1 MKNFSDLPPLWTLA
15 AFAVSWLFAQFLPF
29 GKLPSFGVQ
38 LLGLAW
44 IVLAV
49 LLILWSVLYF
59 RANKTT
65 IEPHHT
71 PTALITKG
79 PYRISRNPIYL
90 AMVVASIGWALWC
103 GTLSAFVGPV
113 ILAWVLHNRF
123 VLPEEAKLRE
133 AFGAKAEA
141 YITKTKRWV

>member
-1 MKNFSDLPPLWTLA
+1 MQSEKSKLTAYLLWLA
-15 AFAVSWLFAQFLPF
+15 IGAFGAHRFY
-29 GKLPSFGVQ
+29 
-38 LLGLAW
+38 LGRVKSGIA
-44 IVLAV
+44 LAV

>member
-1 MKNFSDLPPLWTLA
+1 M
-15 AFAVSWLFAQFLPF
+15 SWLFAQFLPF
-29 GKLPSFGVQ
+29 GTLPSFGVQ

-44 IVLAV
+44 IALAV

-59 RANKTT
+59 CANKTT

-90 AMVVASIGWALWC
+90 ATVVSSVGWALWC
-103 GTLSAFVGPV
+103 GAVSAFVGPV
-113 ILAWVLHNRF
+113 ILARVLHNRF
-123 VLPEEAKLRE
+123 VLPEEATLRA
-133 AFGAKAEA
+133 AFGAKADA
-141 YITKTKRWV
+141 YIEKTKRWL

>member
-1 MKNFSDLPPLWTLA
+1 MKNFPDLPPLWTLA

-29 GKLPSFGVQ
+29 GTLPSFGVQ

-44 IVLAV
+44 IALAV
-49 LLILWSVLYF
+49 LLILWSALYF

-103 GTLSAFVGPV
+103 GTITAFVGPV
-113 ILAWVLHNRF
+113 ILAWVLHSRF
-123 VLPEEAKLRE
+123 VLPEEAKLRD
-133 AFGAKAEA
+133 AFGDEAAA